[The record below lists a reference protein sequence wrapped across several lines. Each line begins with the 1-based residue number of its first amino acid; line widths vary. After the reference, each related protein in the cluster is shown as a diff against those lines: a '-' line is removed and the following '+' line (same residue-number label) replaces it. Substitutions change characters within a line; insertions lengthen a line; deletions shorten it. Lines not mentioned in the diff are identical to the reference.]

1 MLIIYG
7 MNRHILIEAVNCAFA
22 LARVSN
28 SCRFTF
34 IDCCECL
41 DVLDEVL
48 RCDAK
53 R

>member
-34 IDCCECL
+34 IDCCAVHL
-41 DVLDEVL
+41 FLGVVFI
-48 RCDAK
+48 RFP
-53 R
+53 